1 MAEDEEF
8 QEAADRVAYAIAG
21 LVDEAVAW
29 RT

>member
-8 QEAADRVAYAIAG
+8 QEAADKVIYAIAG

-29 RT
+29 QT